1 MKFKFL
7 LVLTILLL
15 TNVYSSAQNMQE
27 GFTYLETGEYQ
38 EAEIFFETI
47 LKEHPDNKTAR
58 LCYGRAI
65 GLNGNPKQ
73 ANTLFTNL
81 LADYPSDFE
90 VKLNYGES
98 LLWNSNF
105 LKAKTYFKSLIDEDP
120 KSFPA
125 LLSYANTLSNLKEY
139 EDALLYVNKAL
150 EVLPGNP
157 NALTSK
163 KYMYLGYA
171 YQKQQAQ
178 DYNGAEALLKE
189 NLILFNND
197 KDTLLNL
204 ANLYL
209 ISNQYD
215 KAKDTYIIIAENP
228 ENKIT
233 ALNGLAL
240 VSHLNGKE
248 KEALK
253 TSKLAFDSLTNTDE
267 TLTQQTTERYIQ
279 ALIWN
284 KKYRTAE
291 TLINSLTSKKPNPN
305 WVLALRATL
314 NTYKGDFK
322 KSLKDYNAI
331 LVNDSTSFDG
341 NLGKANAQ
349 KASGLYNDAYNSAN
363 KTLSIFKNQKDAV
376 NFINI
381 LDKQFTPYIES
392 KTAYSFDNGD
402 NEAIMSSLNV
412 TIPLSTKLQV
422 NGVYS
427 YRDSKNTTTNNE
439 AKANNLLFG
448 FSYLFHPKIGLKTNI
463 GVTDIKAKTTDYTQ
477 FLTDIVFNI
486 KPFKLQTLDI
496 GFKRE
501 WQDFNADLLIREI
514 VQNTLYTNY
523 NVNTNFN
530 LGWYTQYNYSWQN
543 DNNQKHLLFT
553 SLYYNL
559 FDKPLF
565 KTGINYQYITFK
577 DQVPTIYFSPE
588 KFNVV
593 EVFVDLVKNQNGK
606 WFYNLNLATG
616 LQFIEDQEKQN
627 TYRFQG
633 KLGYNISNRF
643 TANIYGLHSNIASA
657 TAAGFTFTE
666 VGFRLKWDLFKKP
679 IFIKLKKVKD

>member
-1 MKFKFL
+1 MTIKPYFL
-7 LVLTILLL
+7 LFFTFLSLVAF
-15 TNVYSSAQNMQE
+15 SQDMQE

-38 EAEIFFETI
+38 NAESFFENV
-47 LKEHPDNKTAR
+47 LKDHDENKTAR
-58 LCYGRAI
+58 LCYGRAV
-65 GLNGNPKQ
+65 GLNGNPEK
-73 ANTLFTNL
+73 ATIIFTSL
-81 LADYPSDFE
+81 LNDYKDDFE

-98 LLWNSNF
+98 LLWNGKF
-105 LKAKTYFKSLIDEDP
+105 VKAKAYFKNLVIEDS

-139 EDALLYVNKAL
+139 EGALRYVNKAL

-178 DYNGAEALLKE
+178 DYSGAEALLKE

-215 KAKDTYIIIAENP
+215 KAEETYNLIAENP
-228 ENKIT
+228 AHKIT

-253 TSKLAFDSLTNTDE
+253 ISKQAFDSLTNASE

-284 KKYRTAE
+284 KKYKTSEA
-291 TLINSLTSKKPNPN
+291 LITNLVSTKSNEN
-305 WVLALRATL
+305 WVLSLRATL

-322 KSLKDYNAI
+322 KSLKDYNTI
-331 LVNDSTSFDG
+331 LVNDSISFDG

-349 KASGLYNDAYNSAN
+349 KASGLFDDAYGSAN

-381 LDKQFTPYIES
+381 LNKQFTPYVQSIS
-392 KTAYSFDNGD
+392 SYSFDNGD
-402 NEAIMSSLNV
+402 NEAIMSSINV

-486 KPFKLQTLDI
+486 KPLKLQTLDI

-501 WQDFNADLLIREI
+501 WQDFNADLLSRAI
-514 VQNTLYTNY
+514 VQNTLYANY
-523 NVNTNFN
+523 NINTNFN

-593 EVFVDLVKNQNGK
+593 EVFIDLVKNQKGK

-616 LQFIEDQEKQN
+616 LQFIEDQEKQS

-679 IFIKLKKVKD
+679 IFIKLKKAKD